1 MRRINPAILA
11 AVAVGL
17 LLLIAAV
24 AMMTRPKTAPQ
35 DKLSDAQAAG
45 AGASAPAKRC
55 ASQATYDRIKLEIFR
70 QAGQVRTS
78 DQSIF
83 DKLAAYA
90 SVRVERPLLRSH
102 DDELGTVRC
111 TGRLTIDL
119 PPGVAVVGG
128 RRALSADVDYVL
140 QPAAD
145 ASGDVVMLEGADP
158 IIVPLATLA
167 RSGEGPPLPAPPT
180 LQADAGSAGAAAQPQ
195 PVPIPSPEPRA
206 QVAEPRVA
214 APAPRAPVAEPRPE
228 PRPPAA
234 TPTARPSF
242 NCRYARTRG
251 EIAVC
256 RDSGLAALDR
266 QMASQFYRAL
276 RQADRR
282 QRATLT
288 STRDSFL
295 RFRDRC
301 PSDSC
306 IAETY
311 RGRMREIGD
320 IMSGDWQPRR

>member
-1 MRRINPAILA
+1 MRRIHPAILA
-11 AVAVGL
+11 AAAIGL
-17 LLLIAAV
+17 LLLIAAIV
-24 AMMTRPKTAPQ
+24 MMSRPKTAQ

-70 QAGQVRTS
+70 QASQVRTS
-78 DQSIF
+78 DQALF
-83 DKLAAYA
+83 DQLAAYA

-128 RRALSADVDYVL
+128 RRALTADVDYVL

-145 ASGDVVMLEGADP
+145 GSGDVVMLEGADP

-167 RSGEGPPLPAPPT
+167 RSGEGPPLPSPP
-180 LQADAGSAGAAAQPQ
+180 AAAEDDGDGTTAAASQQQ
-195 PVPIPSPEPRA
+195 PVPTTSPE
-206 QVAEPRVA
+206 
-214 APAPRAPVAEPRPE
+214 PRAPVAEPREPTAEPRPE
-228 PRPPAA
+228 PRSQAS
-234 TPTARPSF
+234 TVTARPSF

-256 RDSGLAALDR
+256 RDEGLAALDR

-276 RQADRR
+276 ARSTPR
-282 QRATLT
+282 QRTQLT
-288 STRDSFL
+288 SSRDDFL

-301 PSDSC
+301 PSDAC

-311 RGRMREIGD
+311 RGRMREIRD
-320 IMSGDWQPRR
+320 IMAGEWQPRR

>member
-167 RSGEGPPLPAPPT
+167 RSGGGAPLPAPPT
-180 LQADAGSAGAAAQPQ
+180 LQADVGNARSAAQSQ

-206 QVAEPRVA
+206 P
-214 APAPRAPVAEPRPE
+214 APEPRAPVAEPRPE
-228 PRPPAA
+228 PRSQA
-234 TPTARPSF
+234 TAGNARPSF

-276 RQADRR
+276 RQADRG
-282 QRATLT
+282 QRARLT